1 LKRRSLFGYAL
12 RLIFVIFLV
21 GPCVAQHVQGTRLV
35 PTMYG
40 TSIPLELNPNSPQ
53 VFQYRFDLGM
63 QALKTDPG
71 QAVDIFRKLYT
82 DTRSSRVQLEL
93 ARSLFLAGELAES
106 KVEFV
111 DILLKDIPIT
121 VRDKVEWYISEIQK
135 RDTAKFY
142 IGVFQD
148 SNPGQI
154 TESRSFNLFGQNLS
168 YQPSQSTSPAFGL
181 NLSAEVERAIIPKSG
196 LFLQISAATFT
207 YATADFNRQVAD
219 TSVIKRWQDNDYKD
233 LRLGNELMFYG
244 GAFLYNSPYVS
255 SRWIFSRADGDSY
268 GFFVKAASLN
278 YPNYSYLNGIQA
290 QTQAQY
296 LYNATRNVALNAEL
310 GIDRTSARESA
321 YSSYGMFASV
331 GVQVAESSTQLQ
343 ANLKA
348 TVLRRNYWQVD
359 PLWGEVRNDN
369 GRIYSITITKR
380 DLYIFGLRPEIGYVF
395 QSNNSSLPF
404 YSYSKGMVGVFL
416 KNVF

>member
-1 LKRRSLFGYAL
+1 MGSAL
-12 RLIFVIFLV
+12 HLILVMHLAASCAAQYMQDPRLLPMLY
-21 GPCVAQHVQGTRLV
+21 GSS
-35 PTMYG
+35 PTA
-40 TSIPLELNPNSPQ
+40 LNLNSPQ
-53 VFQYRFDLGM
+53 AFQLRFNQGM
-63 QALKTDPG
+63 QALQSDTSK
-71 QAVDIFRKLYT
+71 AVDIFRQLYV
-82 DTRSSRVQLEL
+82 DTRSARVQLEF
-93 ARSLFLAGELAES
+93 ARSLFLDGQLAEA
-106 KVEFV
+106 KVEFI

-121 VRDKVEWYISEIQK
+121 VRDKVEWFISEIQK

-142 IGVFQD
+142 VGVFQD

-154 TESRSFNLFGQNLS
+154 TGSRSFNLFGQNLA
-168 YQPSQSTSPAFGL
+168 YQPSLSTNPAFGL
-181 NLSAEVERAIIPKSG
+181 NLSAEIEREIIPKSG
-196 LFLQISAATFT
+196 LFLQISASTFT

-233 LRLGNELMFYG
+233 VRLGNEFMFYG

-255 SRWIFSRADGDSY
+255 SRWIFSRSDGDSY

-278 YPNYSYLNGIQA
+278 YPNYSYLNGAQA
-290 QTQAQY
+290 QAQVQY

-310 GIDRTSARESA
+310 GIDRTTAQEAA

-331 GVQVAESSTQLQ
+331 GLQVAESTTQLQ

-348 TVLRRNYWQVD
+348 TVLRRNYWQID
-359 PLWGEVRNDN
+359 PIWGEIRNDN

-380 DLYIFGLRPEIGYVF
+380 DFYIFGLRPEIGYVF
-395 QSNNSSLPF
+395 QSNDSSLPF
-404 YSYSKGMVGVFL
+404 YSYSKGMLGVFL

>member
-1 LKRRSLFGYAL
+1 MVLMLWAGPCAAQYVQDSRLTPLLFGTKILAE
-12 RLIFVIFLV
+12 
-21 GPCVAQHVQGTRLV
+21 
-35 PTMYG
+35 
-40 TSIPLELNPNSPQ
+40 SSPNSPQ
-53 VFQYRFDLGM
+53 AFQQRFDQGIQVLRSDI
-63 QALKTDPG
+63 T
-71 QAVDIFRKLYT
+71 QAVEIFRQLYI

-93 ARSLFLAGELAES
+93 ARSLFLAGQLAES
-106 KVEFV
+106 KTQFI

-142 IGVFQD
+142 VGIFQD

-154 TESRSFNLFGQNLS
+154 TGSRSFNLFGQNLA

-181 NLSAEVERAIIPKSG
+181 NLSAEVEREFIPQSG
-196 LFLQISAATFT
+196 FFLQVSAATFT
-207 YATADFNRQVAD
+207 YATADFNRQISD
-219 TSVIKRWQDNDYKD
+219 TSVIKRWQDSDYKD
-233 LRLGNELMFYG
+233 VRLGNELMFYG

-255 SRWIFSRADGDSY
+255 SRLIFGRSDGDSY

-278 YPNYSYLNGIQA
+278 YPNYHYLNGTQA
-290 QTQAQY
+290 QAQAQY

-310 GIDRTSARESA
+310 GIDRTAAQESA
-321 YSSYGMFASV
+321 YSSYGMFASL
-331 GVQVAESSTQLQ
+331 GLQIAESATQLQ

-359 PLWGEVRNDN
+359 PIWGEVRNDN
-369 GRIYSITITKR
+369 GRIYSLTVTKR
-380 DLYIFGLRPEIGYVF
+380 DFYIFGLRPEIGYVF
-395 QSNNSSLPF
+395 QSNDSSLPF